1 MVVNV
6 TELIDSKKQEQLP
19 KKPILFSAR
28 KRLSNMSHPKSR
40 VKLSAVVLGLSS
52 FTLVAVSHVSEAD
65 AAAVTFTGSD
75 SFGRA
80 ASATFDTSGTN
91 FLVTLTNTS
100 SADVLVPTDVLTGV
114 FFNISGDPT
123 LGRISA
129 VLNSGSTVFYD
140 PDGQPA
146 GGVVGGEWAYNAD
159 VSSGSLPGVNQGISA
174 SGLGIFGGSSN
185 RFAGANLAGPDNVG
199 GLDYGLLS
207 AGDNPAT
214 GNSGVTGS
222 GGLIRNSVVFTL
234 SGLPTGFNPLTSVSN
249 VFFQYGTNL
258 SEPRIAGTATS
269 TPNPNSQ
276 SVPEPSTMAGL
287 LLTGLAAVRSRSKR
301 KQNNR

>member
-1 MVVNV
+1 M
-6 TELIDSKKQEQLP
+6 DSKKQEQLP
-19 KKPILFSAR
+19 KKIILFSAR
-28 KRLSNMSHPKSR
+28 KRSSNMSHPNSR

-65 AAAVTFTGSD
+65 AAAVTFTGSAG
-75 SFGRA
+75 SRA

-91 FLVTLTNTS
+91 LLVTLTNTS

-114 FFNISGDPT
+114 FFNLSGDPS
-123 LGRISA
+123 LGRTSA
-129 VLNSGSTVFYD
+129 VLASGSTVFYD
-140 PDGQPA
+140 TQPA

-174 SGLGIFGGSSN
+174 SGLGIFGPSN
-185 RFAGANLAGPDNVG
+185 RFPGANLADNENVG
-199 GLDYGLLS
+199 GLDYGILS

-214 GNSGVTGS
+214 GNGGVTRS

-234 SGLPTGFNPLTSVSN
+234 SGLPTGFNPLTSISN

-276 SVPEPSTMAGL
+276 SVPEPSTMAGIL
-287 LLTGLAAVRSRSKR
+287 VTGLAAVRSRNKR

>member
-6 TELIDSKKQEQLP
+6 TELMDSKKQEQLP
-19 KKPILFSAR
+19 KKTFLFSAR
-28 KRLSNMSHPKSR
+28 KRSSNMSHPKSR

-114 FFNISGDPT
+114 FFNLSGDPSLRRT
-123 LGRISA
+123 SA
-129 VLNSGSTVFYD
+129 VLASGSTVSYD
-140 PDGQPA
+140 SDGQPA

-159 VSSGSLPGVNQGISA
+159 VSSDSLRGVNQGISA
-174 SGLGIFGGSSN
+174 SGLGIFGRFN
-185 RFAGANLAGPDNVG
+185 RFAGANLADNENVG
-199 GLDYGLLS
+199 GLDYGILS

-214 GNSGVTGS
+214 GNGGVTGS

-234 SGLPTGFNPLTSVSN
+234 SGLPTGFNPMTSVRN

-287 LLTGLAAVRSRSKR
+287 LVTGLAAVRSRSKR

>member
-6 TELIDSKKQEQLP
+6 TELMDSKKQEQLP
-19 KKPILFSAR
+19 KNPFLFSAR
-28 KRLSNMSHPKSR
+28 KRSSNMSHPKSR

-123 LGRISA
+123 LGRTSA

-159 VSSGSLPGVNQGISA
+159 VTSASLPGVNQGISA
-174 SGLGIFGGSSN
+174 TGLGIFGPSN
-185 RFAGANLAGPDNVG
+185 RFPGANLADNQNVG
-199 GLDYGLLS
+199 GLDYGILS
-207 AGDNPAT
+207 AGDNSAT
-214 GNSGVTGS
+214 GNGGVTGS

-234 SGLPTGFNPLTSVSN
+234 SGLPTGFNPLTSVRN

-301 KQNNR
+301 QPNNR

>member
-6 TELIDSKKQEQLP
+6 TELMDSKKQEQLP

-28 KRLSNMSHPKSR
+28 KRSSNMSHPKSR

-123 LGRISA
+123 LGRTSA

-159 VSSGSLPGVNQGISA
+159 VTSASLPGVNQGISA
-174 SGLGIFGGSSN
+174 TGLGIFGPSN
-185 RFAGANLAGPDNVG
+185 RFPGANLADNQNVG
-199 GLDYGLLS
+199 GLDYGILS
-207 AGDNPAT
+207 AGDNSAT
-214 GNSGVTGS
+214 GNGGVTGS

-234 SGLPTGFNPLTSVSN
+234 SGLPTGFNPLTSVRN

-287 LLTGLAAVRSRSKR
+287 LVTGLAAVRSRSKR

>member
-1 MVVNV
+1 
-6 TELIDSKKQEQLP
+6 
-19 KKPILFSAR
+19 
-28 KRLSNMSHPKSR
+28 MSHPKSR
-40 VKLSAVVLGLSS
+40 VKLSAVILGLSS
-52 FTLVAVSHVSEAD
+52 FTLVAVSHVSQAD

-91 FLVTLTNTS
+91 FLVRLTNTS

-114 FFNISGDPT
+114 FFNLSGDPT
-123 LGRISA
+123 LGRTSA
-129 VLNSGSTVFYD
+129 VLASGSTVFYD
-140 PDGQPA
+140 SDGQPA

-159 VSSGSLPGVNQGISA
+159 VTSALLPGVNQGISA
-174 SGLGIFGGSSN
+174 TGLDIFGPSN
-185 RFAGANLAGPDNVG
+185 RFAGANLADNENVG
-199 GLDYGLLS
+199 GLDYGILS
-207 AGDNPAT
+207 AGDNSAT
-214 GNSGVTGS
+214 GNGGVRRS

-234 SGLPTGFNPLTSVSN
+234 SGLPTSFNPLTSVRN

-269 TPNPNSQ
+269 NPNSQ

-287 LLTGLAAVRSRSKR
+287 LLTGLAVVRSRSKR

>member
-6 TELIDSKKQEQLP
+6 TELMDSKKQEQLP
-19 KKPILFSAR
+19 KKTFLFSAR
-28 KRLSNMSHPKSR
+28 KRSSNMSHPKSR

-114 FFNISGDPT
+114 FFNLSDDPSLRRT
-123 LGRISA
+123 SA
-129 VLNSGSTVFYD
+129 VLASGSTVSYD
-140 PDGQPA
+140 SDGQPA

-159 VSSGSLPGVNQGISA
+159 VSNGSLRGVNQGISA
-174 SGLGIFGGSSN
+174 TGLGIFGPPD
-185 RFAGANLAGPDNVG
+185 RFAGANLADNENVG
-199 GLDYGLLS
+199 GLDYGILS

-214 GNSGVTGS
+214 GNGGVTRS

-234 SGLPTGFNPLTSVSN
+234 SGLPTGFNPMTSISN

-269 TPNPNSQ
+269 NPNSQ

-287 LLTGLAAVRSRSKR
+287 LITGLAAVRSRSKR

>member
-6 TELIDSKKQEQLP
+6 TELMDSKKQEQLP

-28 KRLSNMSHPKSR
+28 KRSSNMSHPKSR

-123 LGRISA
+123 LGRTSA

-159 VSSGSLPGVNQGISA
+159 VSSDSLRGVNQGISA
-174 SGLGIFGGSSN
+174 SGLGIFGRSN
-185 RFAGANLAGPDNVG
+185 RFPGADLTDNENVG
-199 GLDYGLLS
+199 GLDYGILS
-207 AGDNPAT
+207 AGDNSAT
-214 GNSGVTGS
+214 GNGGVTGS

-234 SGLPTGFNPLTSVSN
+234 SGLPTGFNPLTSVRN

-287 LLTGLAAVRSRSKR
+287 LVTGLAAVRSRSKR

>member
-6 TELIDSKKQEQLP
+6 TELMDSKKQEQLP
-19 KKPILFSAR
+19 KKTFLFSAR
-28 KRLSNMSHPKSR
+28 KRSSNMSHPKSR

-114 FFNISGDPT
+114 FFNLSGDPSLRRT
-123 LGRISA
+123 SA
-129 VLNSGSTVFYD
+129 VLASGSTVSYD
-140 PDGQPA
+140 SDGQPA

-159 VSSGSLPGVNQGISA
+159 VSSDSLRGVNQGISA
-174 SGLGIFGGSSN
+174 SGLGIFGRSN
-185 RFAGANLAGPDNVG
+185 RFAGANLADNENVG
-199 GLDYGLLS
+199 GLDYGILS
-207 AGDNPAT
+207 AGDNSAT
-214 GNSGVTGS
+214 GNGGVTGS

-269 TPNPNSQ
+269 TPNLNSQ

>member
-28 KRLSNMSHPKSR
+28 KRSSNMSHPKSR

-114 FFNISGDPT
+114 FFNLSGDPSLRRT
-123 LGRISA
+123 SA
-129 VLNSGSTVFYD
+129 VLASGSTVFYD
-140 PDGQPA
+140 SDGQPA

-159 VSSGSLPGVNQGISA
+159 VSSDSLRGVNQGISA
-174 SGLGIFGGSSN
+174 SGLGIFGRSN
-185 RFAGANLAGPDNVG
+185 RFPGANLADNENVG
-199 GLDYGLLS
+199 GLDYGILS
-207 AGDNPAT
+207 AGDNPGT
-214 GNSGVTGS
+214 GNGGVTGS

-234 SGLPTGFNPLTSVSN
+234 SGLPTGFNPLTSVRN

-287 LLTGLAAVRSRSKR
+287 LVTGLAAVRSRSKR